1 MAFNFQSKWYLLL
14 VGGMAAILGISAC
27 GRNQGTP
34 DLLLKAAACRPVSQQ
49 PADPQAP
56 PLAVAPFNSQEAH
69 AHQQAW
75 AAHLGEPVAFT
86 NSIGMSF
93 RLIPPGE
100 FMMGSPKSEEG
111 RFYSEG
117 PQHRVRIT
125 RPFYLGLYEVTQAEY
140 ERVMETNPSVFARER
155 DEAMSGYDTSRF
167 PVDRVSWYDAVEFC
181 RRLSA
186 MPEEQAT
193 GRVYRLPTNAQWE
206 YACRAGTTT
215 PFHFGSVLDGHQAN
229 CNGHSPYGT
238 TNKGPFLSRPTT
250 VGSYSPNAFG
260 LYDMHGNVQEW
271 VSDWFAADYYS
282 QSPFEDPPGP
292 ASGSFRV
299 LRGGDWGTAAVTCR
313 SASRF
318 ALQPDFPVFAGFR
331 VAIVIGCD
339 EVMEIETYRVW
350 VEPEFT
356 ADPEREAVIAERDGT
371 ESDVATVMG
380 RVTVD
385 GQPLEGARVE
395 FQPSCGSGSSSYG
408 TTDANG
414 AYHLMFSHDR
424 SGATPGEHT
433 VRISKLVP
441 ADRLVDEESG
451 EMIESLPARY
461 NTRSQFKITVTQG
474 LNSIGFDLAG
484 DGP

>member
-1 MAFNFQSKWYLLL
+1 
-14 VGGMAAILGISAC
+14 
-27 GRNQGTP
+27 
-34 DLLLKAAACRPVSQQ
+34 
-49 PADPQAP
+49 
-56 PLAVAPFNSQEAH
+56 
-69 AHQQAW
+69 
-75 AAHLGEPVAFT
+75 
-86 NSIGMSF
+86 
-93 RLIPPGE
+93 
-100 FMMGSPKSEEG
+100 
-111 RFYSEG
+111 
-117 PQHRVRIT
+117 
-125 RPFYLGLYEVTQAEY
+125 
-140 ERVMETNPSVFARER
+140 
-155 DEAMSGYDTSRF
+155 MSGYDTSRF
-167 PVDRVSWYDAVEFC
+167 PVDRASWYDAVEFC
-181 RRLSA
+181 RRLSG

-356 ADPEREAVIAERDGT
+356 ADPEREAVISERDGT
-371 ESDVATVMG
+371 ESDSATVTG

-395 FQPSCGSGSSSYG
+395 FQPSCADGLPSYG

-414 AYHLMFSHDR
+414 VYHLMFSHDR

-441 ADRLVDEESG
+441 ADGPAGEEPG
-451 EMIESLPARY
+451 EMIESLPALY
-461 NTRSQFKITVTQG
+461 NTRSQFKITVAQG
-474 LNSIGFDLAG
+474 LNTIDFNLAG